1 MELFVD
7 DAGFVRAPAWLTY
20 RRLANVAAWPAW
32 WRGTRVRAMPA
43 GADGATWAV
52 ELAGA
57 RLRRLR
63 LAIRLHDWRHDV
75 GFALQVTGNVAGR
88 AEFWLEDAYGGTVVH
103 HVLAGCSAGDQ
114 PRGRGILED
123 YRRAIRRGLWGLK
136 DALQIEARTSAG
148 LDP

>member
-32 WRGTRVRAMPA
+32 WRGARVRAMPA
-43 GADGATWAV
+43 GADGDAWAL

-63 LAIRLHDWRHDV
+63 LAIRPHDWRRDI
-75 GFALQVTGNVAGR
+75 GFVLDVTGNVAGR

-103 HVLAGCSAGDQ
+103 HVLAGRSAGDHR
-114 PRGRGILED
+114 RGSWILED

-136 DALQIEARTSAG
+136 DALQLEARTSAG